1 MGYFPIGAI
10 VDSFKMETHEAIK
23 KAASLGIEGL
33 QIYCTKGIHAPENFS
48 KADRRELLNF
58 AKDHGL
64 KFSAI
69 CGDLG
74 GGGFTHPELNPDR
87 IEKSKRIIDMCADLE
102 TNVVTTHIGVVPEDK
117 NHERYKIL
125 QEACHELAM
134 YADSVGAKFAIET
147 GPERSIVLKE
157 FLDSLGSTGVSVNLD
172 PANLVMVTGD
182 DPVGAVYNLQKYI
195 VHTHAKDG
203 VKLLDVGPEIVYR
216 VVHPVPEELQG
227 KKFYQEVPLGQG
239 SVDFPKYLAA
249 LKDIGY
255 KGFLTIERECGDNPA
270 ADIGIA
276 VEHLKKSMAG
286 L

>member
-1 MGYFPIGAI
+1 MTDSVKKPFFEALDKAVEVGAQGI
-10 VDSFKMETHEAIK
+10 QLYVVEGEMSYKTFDDEKIK
-23 KAASLGIEGL
+23 AVNDALAAHGLVVSAVCGDFGGHGFATEEENVWKVPASKEVASL
-33 QIYCTKGIHAPENFS
+33 
-48 KADRRELLNF
+48 
-58 AKDHGL
+58 AK
-64 KFSAI
+64 K
-69 CGDLG
+69 LG
-74 GGGFTHPELNPDR
+74 
-87 IEKSKRIIDMCADLE
+87 SS
-102 TNVVTTHIGVVPEDK
+102 VVTTHIGVVPEDK

-203 VKLLDVGPEIVYR
+203 VKLLDVGPEIAYR
-216 VVHPVPEELQG
+216 VVHPVPEEFQG

-255 KGFLTIERECGDNPA
+255 KGFLTIERECGEDPA

>member
-23 KAASLGIEGL
+23 KAASMGIEGL

-48 KADRRELLNF
+48 KEDRRELLNF
-58 AKDHGL
+58 AKGHGL

-74 GGGFTHPELNPDR
+74 GGGFTHPELNPEK

-102 TNVVTTHIGVVPEDK
+102 TGVVTTHIGVVPEDK

-195 VHTHAKDG
+195 IHTHANT
-203 VKLLDVGPEIVYR
+203 LLTLSHAESSA
-216 VVHPVPEELQG
+216 
-227 KKFYQEVPLGQG
+227 KFYLFSKIVFGDQI
-239 SVDFPKYLAA
+239 
-249 LKDIGY
+249 LKLFYHLTGTFDVAGTTDTNRNFQTG
-255 KGFLTIERECGDNPA
+255 KDLFLDKF
-270 ADIGIA
+270 
-276 VEHLKKSMAG
+276 LF
-286 L
+286 

>member
-23 KAASLGIEGL
+23 KAASMGIEGL

-64 KFSAI
+64 RFSAI

-74 GGGFTHPELNPDR
+74 GGGFTHPELNPEK

-102 TNVVTTHIGVVPEDK
+102 TGVVTTHIGVVPEDK

-147 GPERSIVLKE
+147 GPETAPVLAE
-157 FLDSLGSTGVSVNLD
+157 FVKAAGRGVGVNLD
-172 PANLVMVTGD
+172 PANFVMVTGQ
-182 DPVGAVYNLQKYI
+182 DPTEAVY
-195 VHTHAKDG
+195 
-203 VKLLDVGPEIVYR
+203 LLR
-216 VVHPVPEELQG
+216 AQ
-227 KKFYQEVPLGQG
+227 
-239 SVDFPKYLAA
+239 A
-249 LKDIGY
+249 
-255 KGFLTIERECGDNPA
+255 
-270 ADIGIA
+270 
-276 VEHLKKSMAG
+276 
-286 L
+286 